1 LTEGRE
7 ENAEA
12 TIDVE
17 GSRET
22 KNSGDLRR
30 RVARLVAELQEQ
42 LISRRKLGEGPL
54 ERRLPLV
61 ALETLLGLGALAR
74 GHIGDVHVG
83 CESQGESAAEGPL
96 GIRFTCRLPAHPP
109 EHLTLTLQAQ
119 APGNYDQPGR
129 ESSVSIRGELAKP
142 VEVILLK
149 PLEHLGIAIHGRVVP
164 AAEGP
169 ADVEEEGRCLG
180 KEPLPS
186 LLAPRCGLAGEQRD
200 QLGRKSACHEF
211 TWAP

>member
-1 LTEGRE
+1 LTEDRE

-17 GSRET
+17 WSRET
-22 KNSGDLRR
+22 KNPGDLRR
-30 RVARLVAELQEQ
+30 RVAGLVAELQEQ

-54 ERRLPLV
+54 QRRLPLV
-61 ALETLLGLGALAR
+61 ALQTLLGSGALAR

-83 CESQGESAAEGPL
+83 CQSQGQSAAERPL
-96 GIRFTCRLPAHPP
+96 GIRFTHRFAAHPP
-109 EHLTLTLQAQ
+109 EHLTLALQTQ
-119 APGNYDQPGR
+119 APGNYDQPR
-129 ESSVSIRGELAKP
+129 SKSSVSIRGELAKP

-149 PLEHLGIAIHGRVVP
+149 PLEHISIAIHGRVVP
-164 AAEGP
+164 AAKGP
-169 ADVEEEGRCLG
+169 AHVEEEGRCLG

-186 LLAPRCGLAGEQRD
+186 LLAPRRCLAREQRD
-200 QLGRKSACHEF
+200 QLGRKSACHEV